1 MTGPNFLFDPKVSIV
16 RPILFRNFVTA
27 PSTYHFSFLRQKKK
41 DDLRKESNSLIY
53 QKKFFFFL
61 NTFSLNYFRIL
72 KTHRYNFS
80 SKIFCKY
87 LLLMWEYRSSRRRCS
102 VKEGV
107 LKDSANFTEKH
118 LCWSLF
124 LIKLQAS
131 TLIKRLQHR
140 CFPVKFE
147 KFLRTPILKNICE
160 RLLLKVGKRHQTGL
174 FNVLYNSVFPHFCD
188 VKN

>member
-124 LIKLQAS
+124 LIKLQAFRPV
-131 TLIKRLQHR
+131 TLLKRKPNQVFS
-140 CFPVKFE
+140 CE
-147 KFLRTPILKNICE
+147 ICE
-160 RLLLKVGKRHQTGL
+160 MFKNTFFIEHIRWLLLK
-174 FNVLYNSVFPHFCD
+174 LYEVDSS
-188 VKN
+188 

>member
-1 MTGPNFLFDPKVSIV
+1 M
-16 RPILFRNFVTA
+16 NFVTA

-124 LIKLQAS
+124 LIKLQAFRPV
-131 TLIKRLQHR
+131 TLLKRKPNQVFS
-140 CFPVKFE
+140 CE
-147 KFLRTPILKNICE
+147 ICE
-160 RLLLKVGKRHQTGL
+160 MFKNTFFTEHIRWLLLK
-174 FNVLYNSVFPHFCD
+174 LYEVDSS
-188 VKN
+188 

>member
-124 LIKLQAS
+124 LIKLQAFRPV
-131 TLIKRLQHR
+131 TLLKRKPNQVFS
-140 CFPVKFE
+140 CE
-147 KFLRTPILKNICE
+147 ICE
-160 RLLLKVGKRHQTGL
+160 MFKNTFFIEHIRWLLLK
-174 FNVLYNSVFPHFCD
+174 LYKVDSS
-188 VKN
+188 